1 MKSYKVNENKRTW
14 KIIKLMTLEIEKE
27 KRLKAWSQPEIFH
40 LTQSMQVCFVMLMGH
55 QFVEFWI
62 LCVVNLFFSL
72 KALKSIDKLIV
83 LFSSLCVEFGLW
95 CESFAGS
102 IVLGA
107 PITSF

>member
-1 MKSYKVNENKRTW
+1 MKGYKVNENKRTW

-27 KRLKAWSQPEIFH
+27 KRLEAWSQPETFCQ
-40 LTQSMQVCFVMLMGH
+40 TQSMQVCFVMLMGH

-62 LCVVNLFFSL
+62 LRVVNLFLSL
-72 KALKSIDKLIV
+72 KELKNIDKLIV

-95 CESFAGS
+95 CESFAGN

-107 PITSF
+107 PVTSF